1 MFLNND
7 TKHQQ
12 ICHSTVAWIAQ

>member
-1 MFLNND
+1 MFLNNG